1 MANGLALIEDINTEL
16 AVIDSK
22 KLAKISQRMVEIDR
36 ANLTAG
42 KQNTQTTSSLMTLT
56 MLSDGPYRRLRQV
69 LAQIEKT
76 RNAIEENVFNMRK
89 KKVELRRLRES
100 DDELDI
106 IEADQ
111 IEHGMLR
118 GKIYLEGA
126 LKELAMFQETYDE
139 IKRTHNIPDNWDEV
153 DMEKDEFIGKTALTG
168 KKGKQSKRLVTIALT
183 SDDAP
188 LLLHD
193 EPIFCNG
200 KIIGLTT
207 SGAWGFRVNK
217 SLGIASLEHSDGING
232 QFLASREFEIEV
244 ACERYP
250 IEVRLG
256 GFYDPK
262 NERMKG

>member
-1 MANGLALIEDINTEL
+1 MNAC
-16 AVIDSK
+16 
-22 KLAKISQRMVEIDR
+22 R
-36 ANLTAG
+36 
-42 KQNTQTTSSLMTLT
+42 
-56 MLSDGPYRRLRQV
+56 
-69 LAQIEKT
+69 IEKSY
-76 RNAIEENVFNMRK
+76 K
-89 KKVELRRLRES
+89 HWGH
-100 DDELDI
+100 DI
-106 IEADQ
+106 HDSINPYQSGLGFA
-111 IEHGMLR
+111 
-118 GKIYLEGA
+118 
-126 LKELAMFQETYDE
+126 
-139 IKRTHNIPDNWDEV
+139 V